1 MDKLKNGYEYEIYIL
16 NIIKTK
22 YKSCYLWKDIP
33 ENIVP
38 CNFYINNKICDDIGC
53 DIVGINHDNSIDY
66 IQCKNYSTTGNENT
80 ISIYD
85 LAGFYNF
92 LAENRKITNAY
103 VYYSGKLSRQI
114 LCRNNDIKYICIPYI
129 KNLNKNNIIIPK
141 TYQIDAYNTL
151 KDVNRGILSMPCGTG
166 KTFVSFLLSIDYKN
180 IFILT
185 PLISTTEQILNHFKN
200 YYSNNNI
207 DIDNN
212 INNPVNYTLINCKA
226 ERNIENINITPYKNI
241 FASTYDSVD
250 ILIKILEKTN
260 QNENLFIIDE
270 FHNLS
275 FDMINNNNNNM
286 NKILTS
292 NNKIIFVSATPLNID
307 NHKNI
312 FGNIKYE
319 LTWKTAIDNKYIC
332 DYNFYYPNNDKIIT
346 RINHLKI
353 DKNLI
358 EKTILINKAYFL
370 LESIKLTNIKKCIVY
385 LKTIDESISFVKI
398 LKTLN
403 IYFDFNLKIN
413 QITYDTIKSK
423 RIEYLNRFQYDDT
436 CINILC
442 NVHILDEGIDIPNCD
457 SVFLTHPNNNI
468 INIIQRISRANRL
481 NTSNVNKIARIFI
494 WGKNKIKIENIMKNI
509 SKTFVIKYGKEINTF
524 VNTLHEQQ
532 IKDEESVKQ
541 IEKNEET
548 NINYK
553 DDDNKIINDNSV
565 KNYICNYCE
574 YNTNI
579 YNCFIKH
586 LNTDKHK
593 KKLINFK
600 IIEKFIQK

>member
-66 IQCKNYSTTGNENT
+66 IQCKNYSTTGNDNT

-129 KNLNKNNIIIPK
+129 KNLNKNNIITPK
-141 TYQIDAYNTL
+141 TYQINAYNTL

-207 DIDNN
+207 DIDSN
-212 INNPVNYTLINCKA
+212 INNPVNYVLINCKA

-275 FDMINNNNNNM
+275 FDMINNNNNNV

-292 NNKIIFVSATPLNID
+292 NNKIIFVSATPLNTD

-319 LTWKTAIDNKYIC
+319 LAWKTAIDNKYIC

-346 RINHLKI
+346 RIDDLKI

-385 LKTIDESISFVKI
+385 LKTIDESIAFVKI

-457 SVFLTHPNNNI
+457 SVYLTHPNNNI

-524 VNTLHEQQ
+524 VNTLHEQ
-532 IKDEESVKQ
+532 KQ
-541 IEKNEET
+541 VEKNEET